1 MKKYTWDQLQGYI
14 KAGRVPQRM
23 EQDYRAYEPDTSTE
37 VLNRK
42 YLHSMCE
49 KYGVKQSGEQRLY
62 AALDLI
68 EGNEEIRELYKFLIW
83 EFCLPGNRYDSEFYE
98 DFELTFPTAY
108 GDCSKFLLLFGCVE
122 SAEKDLIQRKIP
134 VELYEDI
141 PERMISSQLR
151 KYQETGSC
159 EVEDFAWD
167 KNFYTRAIY
176 FFDRFY
182 FIPCRYEGKMKVY
195 RNTQT
200 KETVGICEEG
210 YPFDEEGRF
219 AEDGHGEVT
228 GITEWEET
236 ELLITGNY
244 MNPCGLVSQEKKQL
258 NKTEWV
264 EVLKPGDWML
274 ALHVPGGEG
283 YTPEHVQKSMQLAC
297 DFFTM
302 YFPELPFRGFW
313 SESWLYDNRLSYL
326 LPEQSHIVQVQ
337 RCFYNYADG
346 NDDRMIRLEIWGD
359 EDADISRVRAETS
372 LEKKVIRAILAGK
385 RFCTT
390 SMIVMKEDIGRVGRS
405 CMYIGNGD
413 LEELE
418 QVIGTRWK
426 EDM

>member
-1 MKKYTWDQLQGYI
+1 
-14 KAGRVPQRM
+14 
-23 EQDYRAYEPDTSTE
+23 
-37 VLNRK
+37 
-42 YLHSMCE
+42 
-49 KYGVKQSGEQRLY
+49 
-62 AALDLI
+62 
-68 EGNEEIRELYKFLIW
+68 
-83 EFCLPGNRYDSEFYE
+83 
-98 DFELTFPTAY
+98 
-108 GDCSKFLLLFGCVE
+108 
-122 SAEKDLIQRKIP
+122 
-134 VELYEDI
+134 
-141 PERMISSQLR
+141 
-151 KYQETGSC
+151 
-159 EVEDFAWD
+159 
-167 KNFYTRAIY
+167 
-176 FFDRFY
+176 
-182 FIPCRYEGKMKVY
+182 
-195 RNTQT
+195 
-200 KETVGICEEG
+200 
-210 YPFDEEGRF
+210 
-219 AEDGHGEVT
+219 
-228 GITEWEET
+228 
-236 ELLITGNY
+236 
-244 MNPCGLVSQEKKQL
+244 
-258 NKTEWV
+258 
-264 EVLKPGDWML
+264 ML